1 LGSVKAFLLSL
12 FAIAALAKTPPEWVR
27 PFPPHNIVANVYY
40 VGTEDLACYL
50 IAGSEGHI
58 LINSA
63 LAESTENLLANIDKL
78 GFRPEDIKILLT
90 NQAHY
95 DHAAGFPEIQR
106 RTKAKILAT
115 PLDADLMEAGGAQD
129 PGDGN
134 KFTGYAPL
142 RVDRRLSHGEVVRL
156 GNIALKVHH
165 HHGHSPGSSSYE
177 MRLDDGRML
186 LFANM
191 ATVVVSLTSYP
202 SIVRD
207 YEATFARQKLLD
219 PDLWVAAHR
228 SQYASR
234 PEVTF
239 SGRTEY
245 REAVAKHEQRFL
257 QQRKIELGK

>member
-1 LGSVKAFLLSL
+1 MKALLAL
-12 FAIAALAKTPPEWVR
+12 LLATGALAKTPPEWLR
-27 PFPPHNIVANVYY
+27 PLPPHKIVDNVYY

-50 IAGSEGHI
+50 ITGSEGHI
-58 LINSA
+58 LLNSA
-63 LAESTENLLANIDKL
+63 LAESTDNLFANITKL

-90 NQAHY
+90 NQAHF

-106 RTKAKILAT
+106 RTKAQIYAT
-115 PLDADLMEAGGAQD
+115 PLDADLLEKGGAQEA
-129 PGDGN
+129 GDGT

-142 RVDRRLSHGEVVRL
+142 KAARKLGHGDIVRL
-156 GNIALKVHH
+156 GGIALKVHH
-165 HHGHSPGSSSYE
+165 HYGHSPGSSSYE
-177 MRLDDGRML
+177 MTLAHGRML

-202 SIVRD
+202 SLVRD
-207 YEATFARQKLLD
+207 YETTFERQKQLD

-228 SQYASR
+228 SQYASG
-234 PEVTF
+234 PAAAPF
-239 SGRTEY
+239 ADKAEY

>member
-1 LGSVKAFLLSL
+1 MKVL
-12 FAIAALAKTPPEWVR
+12 FAALFAFGSLAKTPPEWVR
-27 PFPPHNIVANVYY
+27 PFPPHNIAGSVYY

-50 IAGSEGHI
+50 IVGSEGHI
-58 LINSA
+58 LLNSA
-63 LAESTENLLANIDKL
+63 LAESTDNLLMNVAKL
-78 GFRPEDIKILLT
+78 SFRPEDIKILLT

-106 RTKAKILAT
+106 RTKAKIFAT
-115 PLDADLMEAGGAQD
+115 PLDADLIEAGGAQD
-129 PGDGN
+129 AGDGT

-142 RVDRRLSHGEVVRL
+142 RVDRRLHHGEILRL
-156 GNIALKVHH
+156 GDIALKVHH
-165 HHGHSPGSSSYE
+165 HYGHSPGSSSYE
-177 MRLDDGRML
+177 MTLPDGRTL

-207 YEATFARQKLLD
+207 YETTFARQKLLD

-228 SQYASR
+228 SQYA
-234 PEVTF
+234 PGGKAAF
-239 SGRTEY
+239 AGKAEY

-257 QQRKIELGK
+257 QQRKIELGQ